1 MSKTVDQ
8 RVVEMQF
15 DNQNFERNVSTTMST
30 LDKLKEKLNF
40 TGSAKGLDNLGAA
53 AKNVN
58 MSGLASGVELVHS
71 RFSAL
76 EVMGVTALANITNSA
91 VNAGK
96 RITKA
101 LTIDPLKSGFQEYEL
116 KMGSIQTIVEST
128 GESLETV
135 NQYLDELNEY
145 SDRTIYSFSDM
156 TANIGKFTNAG
167 VKLKDAVQAIK
178 GVSNEAAISGANAN
192 EASRAMYNFAQA
204 LSAGYVK
211 LIDWKS
217 IENANMATVEF
228 KDQLI
233 ATALEMGTVTKAAD
247 GMYQTLD
254 GNVFNATKNFNEV
267 FQDQWMTSEVLIETL
282 KKYADE
288 TTEIGKKA
296 YASAQDVKTFSM
308 MMDTLKESIQSGWA
322 RTWEIIIGDF
332 EQGKNLWTNI
342 SKSLDNM
349 VSNFFDP
356 LHNLLNTSLNGSVV
370 TGWDKIVEYVTKAGI
385 SVEKFQNGLVE
396 TADAYGVAVKDMIAE
411 EKSFTKTLKNG
422 WLTKEIFLDTIDKFT
437 GGLDE
442 VTKSTG
448 EASEKLQYFQ
458 KLFDE
463 VWIGNWGNGAERI
476 ERLTKAGHDY
486 AAVQKLVN
494 EHTAGYKLTLEDLSD
509 EQLKSV
515 GYTDDQIKV
524 LRELGE
530 EAKRTGTPINEL
542 LESISR
548 PTGRELLLESFSN
561 LLEAIRKPLQA
572 VKEAWGEV
580 FTGINSDDIYD
591 LIEGF
596 RDLTESMII
605 SDETAKNLK
614 TLFEGLFSGWKLAT
628 GIMGQSVVA
637 TIKLL
642 SAVLGLFG
650 TDLVE
655 VAAYLASYITKF
667 AEWVNEHT
675 LIIGMMDKVAAILH
689 AVIEGVH
696 DCIRAFL
703 SLDVVSGFLSDI
715 GDAFATFFGK
725 IDEGFDSVNLGNF
738 LERIRETFDK
748 IEEWI
753 KSLNDS
759 KNLGRDIIEGIANGL
774 KYGMSVLSS
783 TLGNVVDAVVKAFSK
798 FAGIPED
805 IVSGFANGIWDG
817 IKTLGQ
823 GMVEL
828 AETLI
833 NKVCEVLG
841 IHSPSTV
848 FFTIGGFIISGLIGG
863 LLAGTTDVVTTFQTI
878 ISKITEVMSN
888 IDWGAMLIAGFGVG
902 ILLVGKKFADILD
915 KIVSPLEHV
924 NNVLKSVSGMFD
936 SVSSF
941 FKTLGT
947 SVETYIKAASWNKKS
962 AALKNM
968 AIAIAILAGAVA
980 LLSILDKGSM
990 WGAIGAIAVL
1000 ATIIG
1005 SLAFVVGNFGLE
1017 ETVELSKFATALL
1030 GMSASILIVAKAI
1043 KLISSIDGEDLT
1055 NGVLAVAALGGIM
1068 VGLIASTE
1076 LFDKDSTKIGG
1087 TLFKMTLVLLM
1098 MVGVVKLASS
1108 MEGGDIVKGVAA
1120 VTAFGAMLAGFTA
1133 MSDLFNKDAAKLG
1146 GTLLKMAAAILLLVG
1161 IAKLISIMKT
1171 EDLIRGGIAIVAFG
1185 GIMVGLIAATS
1196 LFEEK
1201 AEKVGGTLL
1210 KMSAAILVL
1219 VVVAKLISTMNSADL
1234 MKGVIGVSAFGAIV
1248 VALVEATCLAGD
1260 KELKRVGSTILM
1272 LAVAIGILAGVSA
1285 LMGLIKFENL
1295 IKGITAVSV
1304 LSGMVA
1310 LLVKVTEK
1318 AQDVKGTLIGLAIA
1332 IGVLV
1337 GAIVVLSFLDP
1348 NDIAIGVTALTVLM
1362 GAFSVLVKSTESL
1375 KGVTKLTTTLLPLI
1389 GVVAILAGIVAAMT
1403 LLDTESVV
1411 RSAASISLLLISLSA
1426 SMALIG
1432 KAGPVANAAVGTM
1445 ALMGLVVAE
1454 LGIILGMMSHFSVEA
1469 SIANAT
1475 ALSVLLL
1482 AMSGALAILSY
1493 TAPTAMAGV
1502 GALAVMGLVVAEL
1515 GVILG
1520 LMSYYDVAPSIET
1533 AGALSI
1539 LLIAM
1544 SGALVLLGA
1553 VGAMGPSA
1561 FVGIGVLATLI
1572 AGIGGLIAGIGAL
1585 VTEFPK
1591 LEEFLNTGIPIIEK
1605 IGYAIGSFFGNIIG
1619 GLSEGI
1625 TAGLPEVAED
1635 LRQFVSTLGMID
1647 PAAMEGVN
1655 ALSNAILTLTATNF
1669 IDSIAS
1675 FLGCGRS
1682 LADFATEISGLAEPF
1697 NAFANNLGDFSE
1709 EKVES
1714 VKNAATALEVMAEA
1728 ASEVNGQAEWSK
1740 SFFGDNSI
1748 VAFAT
1753 EIKNFI
1759 ASMAEVSTFTDD
1771 QVTSVKNAAKAV
1783 DLMADAAKGVDGQA
1797 NWSKKIFG
1805 DNSITAFAEEIKS
1818 FISSMSG
1825 LGAFTDDQLSTLKN
1839 AARGI
1844 KEMAK
1849 VASDLDGQANWS
1861 KKIFGDNSLT
1871 AFAEDIKGFVS
1882 TLAELDTTVLTEF
1895 SEALEDLGE
1904 STVEEF
1910 IDGFDN
1916 ADSDVRDGANG
1927 IVDEFIDEVEDRYSD
1942 FKSAGKYLVTGFA
1955 DGIEA
1960 NTYKAEAKAR
1970 AMAKAAAKAAKKE
1983 LDINSPSKVGYRIG
1997 DFFGL
2002 GFVNAVGDY
2011 ADIAYKTA
2019 GRMASSAS
2027 EGLKNTI
2034 GKVHNFI
2041 DMGIDT
2047 QPTITPVL
2055 DLSNVRAGAGT
2066 IGNLLTAGGP
2076 VDVLANVRSVG
2087 AMMSYR
2093 NQNGNDDIISA
2104 IDRLRREL
2112 GSVGGTSYTVNGI
2125 TYDDGSAMSEA
2136 IKAIVRAAKI
2146 ERRS

>member
-116 KMGSIQTIVEST
+116 KMGSIQTIMAST

-135 NQYLDELNEY
+135 NKYLDELNEY

-156 TANIGKFTNAG
+156 TTNIGKFTNAG

-228 KDQLI
+228 KNQLI
-233 ATALEMGTVTKAAD
+233 ETALEMGTVTKAAD

-267 FQDQWMTSEVLIETL
+267 FQDQWMTSKVLIETL

-342 SKSLDNM
+342 SKSLDN
-349 VSNFFDP
+349 VVNSFFDP
-356 LHNLLNTSLNGSVV
+356 MHSLLNASLNGSVL
-370 TGWDKIVEYVTKAGI
+370 TGWEKIADYITKAGI
-385 SVEKFQNGLVE
+385 SVEEFQNGLVE
-396 TADAYGVAVKDMIAE
+396 TAESHGVAVKDMIAE

-422 WLTKEIFLDTIDKFT
+422 WLTREIFLDTIDKFT

-486 AAVQKLVN
+486 AFIQKLVN

-515 GYTDDQIKV
+515 GYTDDQIQA

-580 FTGINSDDIYD
+580 FTGINSDDIYH

-696 DCIRAFL
+696 DCIKAFL

-759 KNLGRDIIEGIANGL
+759 KNLGRDIIEGIVNGL

-798 FAGIPED
+798 FTGIPED

-878 ISKITEVMSN
+878 ISKITEVTSN

-941 FKTLGT
+941 FTTLGT

-990 WGAIGAIAVL
+990 WGAIGAIAAL

-1210 KMSAAILVL
+1210 KMSAAIFIL

-1285 LMGLIKFENL
+1285 LMGLIKIENL

-1310 LLVKVTEK
+1310 LLIKVTEK
-1318 AQDVKGTLIGLAIA
+1318 AQDVKGTLVGLAIA

-1389 GVVAILAGIVAAMT
+1389 GVVAILAGIAAAMT

-1445 ALMGLVVAE
+1445 AL
-1454 LGIILGMMSHFSVEA
+1454 
-1469 SIANAT
+1469 
-1475 ALSVLLL
+1475 
-1482 AMSGALAILSY
+1482 
-1493 TAPTAMAGV
+1493 
-1502 GALAVMGLVVAEL
+1502 MGLVVAEL

-1591 LEEFLNTGIPIIEK
+1591 LEEFFNTGIPIIEK

-1783 DLMADAAKGVDGQA
+1783 DLMADAAEGVDGQA
-1797 NWSKKIFG
+1797 SWSKKMFG

-1825 LGAFTDDQLSTLKN
+1825 LGTFTDGQLSTLKN
-1839 AARGI
+1839 AAKGI

-1942 FKSAGKYLVTGFA
+1942 FKSTGKYLVTGFA

-1960 NTYKAEAKAR
+1960 NTYKAEANAR

-1983 LDINSPSKVGYRIG
+1983 LDINSPSKVGYSIG

-2034 GKVHNFI
+2034 GKVKNFI

-2055 DLSNVRAGAGT
+2055 DLTNVKAGAGT

-2093 NQNGNDDIISA
+2093 NQNGNNDIISA